1 LAPDPSKFAKGALLG
16 DYEIQSL
23 LGAGGMGE
31 VYRARDLR
39 LRRDVAIKVLPA
51 SLASDPDRLRRFE
64 QEATAAA
71 ALNHPNILAVYQL
84 GTWEGAPYLV
94 SELLEGATLRE
105 EIQRGPLAVR
115 RVTDYGTQ
123 IARGLA
129 AAHEKG
135 IVHRDLKPENLFV
148 TKDGRVKILDFGL
161 AKLTQRP
168 AASGTS
174 APTMG
179 IGTEAGIVMGTAGY
193 MAPEQVRGEAAD
205 HRADIFAFGAILYE
219 MLTGK
224 RAFQRSTSAETM
236 TAILKEDPPGI
247 SQVAPASPPALQRV
261 VHRCLEKNPERRF
274 QSASDLAFALEALS
288 DSGGTA
294 SLAHPSQS
302 KAGEASWR
310 WLAVV
315 LAAVVVGG
323 AIWAWLS
330 SSPRPPR
337 ILATTQLTHDGFPK
351 NNVLTDGSRLYLG
364 EGGPSNRIA
373 QVSVSGGDTSPIPTP
388 FANAVP
394 LDISFDHTKLLV
406 VSRVA
411 TEAQTPLW
419 SLPLPSGAPRRLADL
434 VNTDGPTGATWSPD
448 GQSLIFAKGNDVFE
462 AGADGSNPHKLFS
475 SGGVPAALAISPDG
489 SRISFTVRKSGTDSL
504 WEARRDG
511 THSHALFRT
520 DREPSP
526 ACCGNWSADGRY
538 FLFVKA
544 DASGS
549 NLWVMREPV
558 GVNRWRSPAPVRLTS
573 GPLSVSG
580 WAISPD
586 GKKVFVGASQGR
598 AELVRFEPVS
608 KQFVPFLSGI
618 SGGELDYSRD
628 GQWITYVSY
637 PDQTLWRSRA
647 DGSERLQL
655 TYSPLVAGL
664 PRFSPDGS
672 QIAYIA
678 SQPGQSWQ
686 VYIVP
691 MQGGTPERLLNES
704 ESESDP
710 IWSPDGKKVLFGRFG
725 IGQNGGIYLLDV
737 ATRQTSLIPGSERF
751 FSPRWSPDGKY
762 MAALNTESTK
772 LFLFDFKTQ
781 TWSDW
786 VTEPGAFGFLNWSR
800 DGKYLYYDIAT
811 PAQQSY
817 RRVKVGDHHSELVAD
832 LNGLLRFAIP
842 PSFGWSGLA
851 PDGSALFNR
860 DLSTDEIYALDV
872 ELP

>member
-1 LAPDPSKFAKGALLG
+1 LVPDPSKFAKGALLG

-51 SLASDPDRLRRFE
+51 SFASDPDRLRRFE

-94 SELLEGATLRE
+94 SELLEGETLRE
-105 EIQRGPLAVR
+105 EIQRGPLMVR

-129 AAHEKG
+129 AAHDKG
-135 IVHRDLKPENLFV
+135 IVHRDLKPDNLFV

-161 AKLTQRP
+161 AKLMQTP
-168 AASGTS
+168 TASGTS
-174 APTMG
+174 APTVG
-179 IGTEAGIVMGTAGY
+179 LGTEAGIVMGTAGY
-193 MAPEQVRGEAAD
+193 MAPEQVRGEGTD

-236 TAILKEDPPGI
+236 TAILKEDPLAI

-261 VHRCLEKNPERRF
+261 VQRCLEKNPERRF

-288 DSGGTA
+288 DSGGSATLVA
-294 SLAHPSQS
+294 PGQTQR
-302 KAGEASWR
+302 GQQNWR
-310 WLAVV
+310 WV
-315 LAAVVVGG
+315 AAMRTLIVVGG
-323 AIWAWLS
+323 ATWAWQS
-330 SSPRPPR
+330 SAPRPPR
-337 ILATTQLTHDGFPK
+337 ILATTQLTHDGLPK

-373 QVSVSGGDTSPIPTP
+373 QISVSGGDTLPIPTP
-388 FANAVP
+388 FANSIL

-434 VNTDGPTGATWSPD
+434 VNMDGPTGATWSPD
-448 GQSLIFAKGNDVFE
+448 GQRLIFSKGNDVFE
-462 AGADGSNPHKLFS
+462 ADADGTNPHKLFS
-475 SGGVPAALAISPDG
+475 SDGNPFALAFAPDG
-489 SRISFTVRKSGTDSL
+489 SRIRFTVRKSDTNSL

-511 THSHALFRT
+511 SNPHLLLRPGQGPA
-520 DREPSP
+520 D

-538 FLFVKA
+538 FLFVAA
-544 DASGS
+544 DQSAN
-549 NLWVMREPV
+549 NLWAMREPE
-558 GVNRWRSPAPVRLTS
+558 GLYRWRSPTPVRLTS
-573 GPLSVSG
+573 GPLSIGG

-586 GKKVFVGASQGR
+586 GKKIFAGAAQGR
-598 AELVRFEPVS
+598 AELVKFEPAS

-618 SGGELDYSRD
+618 SAGELDYSRD
-628 GQWITYVSY
+628 GQWVTYISY

-647 DGSERLQL
+647 DGSDRLQL
-655 TYSPLVAGL
+655 TYPPVAAGL
-664 PRFSPDGS
+664 PRCSPDGS

-678 SQPGQSWQ
+678 TQPGQPWSLF
-686 VYIVP
+686 VVP
-691 MQGGTPERLLNES
+691 MQGGTPERLLKETENQA
-704 ESESDP
+704 DP
-710 IWSPDGKKVLFGRFG
+710 AWSPDGKGLVFGRFG
-725 IGQNGGIYLLDV
+725 IGQRGGIYTLDL
-737 ATRQTSLIPGSERF
+737 ATRRTQLIPGSEKL
-751 FSPRWSPDGKY
+751 FSPRWSADGRY
-762 MAALNTESTK
+762 IAALNTESTK

-786 VTEPGAFGFLNWSR
+786 VTEPGAFGFLNWGP
-800 DGKYLYYDIAT
+800 DGKYLYYDVAFT
-811 PAQQSY
+811 EHQSF
-817 RRVKVGDHHSELVAD
+817 RRMKVGEHKSELVAD
-832 LNGLLRFAIP
+832 LNGLLRYSTP
-842 PSFGWSGLA
+842 PAFGWSGLA
-851 PDGSALFNR
+851 PDGAALFSR